1 MACARCSLSKIMTNC
16 DRSAA
21 ETRTLSLSQ
30 QHCELSDLVQD
41 IDAWENNSGT
51 GSLVGQVYH
60 DVFQVGAALA
70 DFFKP
75 LLHDTK
81 KQHANN
87 VCIVDLSGLQRYV

>member
-1 MACARCSLSKIMTNC
+1 MTNC
-16 DRSAA
+16 DRSAS

-30 QHCELSDLVQD
+30 QQCELSDFVQD

-70 DFFKP
+70 NFFKVW
-75 LLHDTK
+75 LHDMK
-81 KQHANN
+81 KQHADNL
-87 VCIVDLSGLQRYV
+87 CIVDLSGVQRYV